1 MIRLVNVSA
10 RYHKEQKMILSHLN
24 EVIADGEFVLVTGE
38 SGIGKSTLIRLLL
51 GELKPE
57 EGQIYVDG
65 QDITGMPHRKL
76 PYYRRRIG
84 VVFQDFK
91 LIPEMNA
98 YDNVKMARMVAGG
111 SARETDQ
118 VICSLFQL
126 LGISELHKRYPGEM
140 SGGQQQK
147 VCLARAL
154 VNYPDYL
161 LADEP
166 TGNLDP
172 AASREIMRFLELV
185 NRQGTTVITVTH
197 DLGAAEG
204 LTYRQIAL
212 SESRM

>member
-10 RYHKEQKMILSHLN
+10 RYHKEQEMIFSHLN
-24 EVIADGEFVLVTGE
+24 EVIGDGEFVLVTGE
-38 SGIGKSTLIRLLL
+38 SGIGKSTFIRLLL

-111 SARETDQ
+111 SKRETDQ
-118 VICSLFQL
+118 MICSLFQL
-126 LGISELHKRYPGEM
+126 LGITELYKRYPGEL

-172 AASREIMRFLELV
+172 ASSREIMRFLEFV
-185 NRQGTTVITVTH
+185 NRQGTTVIAVTH
-197 DLGAAEG
+197 DPGAAEG
-204 LTYRQIAL
+204 LKYREIAL